1 MKNQAF
7 LNFLDESGVIMSN
20 NLNMDYG
27 QGIEPTSGFEG
38 AFVADPRLNGYYG
51 VYILG
56 KRSKY
61 LQGANIDFDYSSMYP
76 NNMRSFQIARQNSRG
91 TITAKLN
98 KEDITRQ
105 FVDMLCCKEY
115 YQIGFK
121 FMNMP
126 GYDSIVKQVQEKMKE
141 RGI

>member
-1 MKNQAF
+1 
-7 LNFLDESGVIMSN
+7 
-20 NLNMDYG
+20 
-27 QGIEPTSGFEG
+27 
-38 AFVADPRLNGYYG
+38 
-51 VYILG
+51 
-56 KRSKY
+56 
-61 LQGANIDFDYSSMYP
+61 
-76 NNMRSFQIARQNSRG
+76 MRSFQIARQNSRG